1 MKKMNVNILTP
12 DREVFSGEATAVT
25 VQGADGMFQ
34 VLFDHAPIISSLDK
48 GQIKLV
54 NDGKEEIF
62 EAEGGV
68 IEVMKNKIII
78 LVERIQV
85 EDAA

>member
-1 MKKMNVNILTP
+1 MNVNILTP